1 MENYRYLLIL
11 LEGAEHTISL
21 LCSVVSLSFC
31 AELCV
36 KYLKLL
42 STSLP
47 LSRYLIA
54 YFLSAVYVCFGPYS

>member
-1 MENYRYLLIL
+1 MENYRCLLIL

-21 LCSVVSLSFC
+21 LCSVESLSFC
-31 AELCV
+31 VKLCV

-47 LSRYLIA
+47 LSVDI
-54 YFLSAVYVCFGPYS
+54 

>member
-11 LEGAEHTISL
+11 LEGAGHSISL
-21 LCSVVSLSFC
+21 LSSVEPLSFC

-47 LSRYLIA
+47 LSVDI
-54 YFLSAVYVCFGPYS
+54 